1 MLHRSKQH
9 ILWKSLSSLAVL
21 LTLLLTACGAGNTPS
36 TTGGNTTNTP
46 QKIASDGLL
55 IPGTFQWGADATG
68 GAPYVFPDPNNANQ
82 NIGFE
87 VDMANEIAK
96 LMSVTPKFVQITW
109 STWPQALAARQF
121 DVFMNG
127 LEISSDNVG
136 SAKFT
141 IPYYV
146 YTEQIVVKAD
156 NTTINSFQDLEGKT
170 VGTGTGYKAES
181 YLEADPKI
189 NVKLYDTD
197 LPFSD
202 LAAGRIDAILIDA
215 PIAQFYGA
223 KDPQHR
229 FKIVGGDLFPGYY
242 GIGLPPNASTTPIL
256 VNELNQ
262 AITLLLQNGTLEKI
276 YKQWGLWN
284 DLQNCIYN
292 VGATINGVQCPAL
305 PAGA

>member
-1 MLHRSKQH
+1 MLYRPKHH
-9 ILWKSLSSLAVL
+9 LHWKILSSLAVL

-36 TTGGNTTNTP
+36 STGSNATTTP
-46 QKIASDGLL
+46 NKVGSDGLL

-87 VDMANEIAK
+87 VDMANAIAQ
-96 LMSVTPKFVQITW
+96 LMGVTPKFVQITW
-109 STWPQALAARQF
+109 STWPQALAAQQF

-127 LEISSDNVG
+127 LEISSDNLA

-146 YTEQIVVKAD
+146 YTEQIVVRAD

-170 VGTGTGYKAES
+170 VGTGTGYKAQD

-189 NVKLYDTD
+189 HEKLYDTD

-223 KDPQHR
+223 NDSQHR

-242 GIGLPPNASTTPIL
+242 GIGLPPNAATTPVL
-256 VNELNQ
+256 VKELNQ
-262 AITLLLQNGTLEKI
+262 AITILLQNGTLEKI

-284 DLQNCIYN
+284 DLQNCITKTGGT
-292 VGATINGVQCPAL
+292 VNGEQCPAL

>member
-1 MLHRSKQH
+1 MTHRPKH
-9 ILWKSLSSLAVL
+9 HVVRTILSSLAVL

-36 TTGGNTTNTP
+36 TTGGNTTSTP
-46 QKIASDGLL
+46 NKIASDGLL

-68 GAPYVFPDPNNANQ
+68 GAPYVFQDPNNANQ

-87 VDMANEIAK
+87 VDMADALSK
-96 LMSVTPKFVQITW
+96 LMGVTPKFVQITW
-109 STWPQALAARQF
+109 STWPQALASQQF

-136 SAKFT
+136 SALFT

-170 VGTGTGYKAES
+170 VGTGTGYKAED

-189 NVKLYDTD
+189 HEKLYDTD

-215 PIAQFYGA
+215 PIAQFYGVN
-223 KDPQHR
+223 DPDHR
-229 FKIVGGDLFPGYY
+229 FKVVGGDLFPGYY
-242 GIGLPPNASTTPIL
+242 GIGLSPTSSKSSVL
-256 VNELNQ
+256 RNELNQ
-262 AITLLLQNGTLEKI
+262 AITILLQDGTLETI
-276 YKQWGLWN
+276 YKKWGLWN

-292 VGATINGVQCPAL
+292 VGATINGVQCPQL

>member
-1 MLHRSKQH
+1 MIHRPKH
-9 ILWKSLSSLAVL
+9 HFAWKFLSSLAVL

-36 TTGGNTTNTP
+36 STGSGSTNTP
-46 QKIASDGLL
+46 EKVASDGLL

-68 GAPYVFPDPNNANQ
+68 GAPYIFPDPNNANK

-87 VDMANEIAK
+87 VDMAGALAK
-96 LMSVTPKFVQITW
+96 LMGVQDKFVQITW
-109 STWPQALAARQF
+109 STWPQALAAQQF

-136 SAKFT
+136 SALFT

-156 NTTINSFQDLEGKT
+156 NTTITSFKDLEGKT
-170 VGTGTGYKAES
+170 VGTGTGYKAED
-181 YLEADPKI
+181 YLEADPAI
-189 NVKLYDTD
+189 HEKLYDTD

-223 KDPQHR
+223 QDSQHR

-242 GIGLPPNASTTPIL
+242 GIGLSPTSSNSSVL
-256 VNELNQ
+256 RNELNQ
-262 AITLLLQNGTLEKI
+262 AITLLLQDGTLEKI